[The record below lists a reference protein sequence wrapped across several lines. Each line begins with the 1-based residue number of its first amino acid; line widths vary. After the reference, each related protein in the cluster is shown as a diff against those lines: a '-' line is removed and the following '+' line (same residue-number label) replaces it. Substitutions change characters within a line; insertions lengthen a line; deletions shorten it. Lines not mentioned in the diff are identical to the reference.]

1 MRFLIRVANRAKY
14 EPKDARGLASSC
26 YKALREYG
34 ADVGNLR
41 VSRTAI
47 ELDLLLP
54 SPNNLQAATAALER
68 KVGPLLTV
76 RELDTI
82 NPQTDESRAIR
93 EGIEFFNEERYWESH
108 EALEAAWRKA
118 KGPEKEILQGI
129 ILIAAA
135 FVHLQKNENDVALGV
150 MKRAHE
156 KLAPHHALHFGVD
169 IDDLKETVSAML
181 SRTQLEFFRI
191 QAKPYTSDAT
201 A

>member
-1 MRFLIRVANRAKY
+1 M
-14 EPKDARGLASSC
+14 
-26 YKALREYG
+26 
-34 ADVGNLR
+34 R

-76 RELDTI
+76 RELDAI